1 MPPAALVLGVPA
13 VFVSVIAGP
22 KPIVVSV
29 ESDDVTAAPNG
40 GVAVAVAVFATWPES
55 TSVCAN
61 T

>member
-1 MPPAALVLGVPA
+1 L
-13 VFVSVIAGP
+13 VSVIAGP
-22 KPIVVSV
+22 DAIVVSV